1 MTDTANPCHPA
12 EQQARQDR
20 LEAAYLESGRTSG
33 IYTGLLTTPEPAPV
47 PEATTEEAAADG

>member
-1 MTDTANPCHPA
+1 MTETNPCHPA

-20 LEAAYLESGRTSG
+20 LDQAYLESGRTNG
-33 IYTGLLTTPEPAPV
+33 VYTGLLTTPEPAPA